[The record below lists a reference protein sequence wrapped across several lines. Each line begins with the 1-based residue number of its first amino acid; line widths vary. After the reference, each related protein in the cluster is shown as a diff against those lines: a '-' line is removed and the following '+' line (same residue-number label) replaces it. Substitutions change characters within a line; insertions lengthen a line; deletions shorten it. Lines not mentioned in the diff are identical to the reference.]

1 MIELNFKR
9 TRALISN
16 KLVKLIKYASN
27 DPSFNEEVGPV
38 VDETELILMLTKGD
52 IPYWNIN
59 FKRINPIEFI
69 KVYSQYSD
77 SERRNIID
85 LILRK
90 YESEKIIKRMKENNL
105 DTCISCVQSV
115 SDIDTSEL
123 DDENTS
129 IEIETKLN
137 FFINGTQN
145 SECSIYEMKFNKVKY
160 TPAADG
166 RLLEKGDILSEFNV
180 NYSEFQELYFRV
192 NDSLADKIANQ
203 YFVPRLNSSMSNIN
217 TIKNYWEESIKEEK
231 EVNLEQGYSLFEGE
245 KDALKA
251 HPTDLITELNGTPKH
266 IQKLKIKQHEP
277 KRENI
282 KVILYH

>member
-27 DPSFNEEVGPV
+27 DPNFNEEVGPV

-105 DTCISCVQSV
+105 GTCISCVQSV
-115 SDIDTSEL
+115 SNIDTSAL

-277 KRENI
+277 KREDI
-282 KVILYH
+282 KFILYH

>member
-115 SDIDTSEL
+115 SNIDTSAL

>member
-27 DPSFNEEVGPV
+27 DPNFNEEVGPV

-105 DTCISCVQSV
+105 GTCISCVQSV
-115 SDIDTSEL
+115 SNIDTSAL

-137 FFINGTQN
+137 FSINGTQN

-277 KRENI
+277 KREDI
-282 KVILYH
+282 KFILYH

>member
-27 DPSFNEEVGPV
+27 DPNFNEEVGPV

-115 SDIDTSEL
+115 SNIDTSAL

-145 SECSIYEMKFNKVKY
+145 NECSIYEMKFNKVEY

-277 KRENI
+277 KREDI
-282 KVILYH
+282 KFILYH

>member
-105 DTCISCVQSV
+105 GTCISCVQSV
-115 SDIDTSEL
+115 SNIDTSEL

>member
-27 DPSFNEEVGPV
+27 DPNFNEEVGPV

-115 SDIDTSEL
+115 SNIDTSAL

-277 KRENI
+277 KREDI
-282 KVILYH
+282 KFILYH